1 MAGAIPTTALA
12 VPDPNRGALL
22 AEGPASGSP
31 ELEARLQ
38 AAPQAK
44 TLAIL
49 ILSGDEAGLAL
60 SETYSEARKV
70 IEAHTAISVAP
81 LDQIGVTDRETAIRS
96 CAGKADCYVQRLSN
110 TLAGISLL
118 LTISVDRLEDGM
130 LLGLRLVDVASK
142 QEIGASGDEVP
153 AGMSVSGAMEQQLA
167 TVFPGST
174 WDQIAE
180 VSVTTEPPNAEVNV
194 GGRSCASP
202 CTLNRMVPGT
212 YEVSINK
219 EGFLPWKGNVTLVA
233 KQNQAVSAVLQEPP
247 AGLVSS
253 PLFWG
258 LVAAAAV
265 GTGVAIFFLAQPSER
280 VVRICIAEDP
290 ANCP

>member
-1 MAGAIPTTALA
+1 MLLTPEAGAS
-12 VPDPNRGALL
+12 PDPTRGALF
-22 AEGPASGSP
+22 AESNETGGPD
-31 ELEARLQ
+31 LDARL
-38 AAPQAK
+38 APAPQAK
-44 TLAIL
+44 TVAIL

-70 IEAHTAISVAP
+70 IESHTALNVAP
-81 LDQIGVTDRETAIRS
+81 LDQIGVTDRETAIRQ
-96 CAGKADCYVQRLSN
+96 CAGKADCYITRLSN
-110 TLAGISLL
+110 ALAGVSLL

-130 LLGLRLVDVASK
+130 LLGLRLVDVSSK

-153 AGMSVSGAMEQQLA
+153 AGMSVSGAMEQQLS

-180 VSVTTEPPNAEVNV
+180 VSVTTEPANAEVTV

-212 YEVSINK
+212 YEVTINK
-219 EGFLPWKGNVTLVA
+219 EGYLPWKGNVTLVA

-258 LVAAAAV
+258 LVGLAAV
-265 GTGVAIFFLAQPSER
+265 GTGVAIFFLAQPSDR

-290 ANCP
+290 SMCP